1 MRLLCIASF
10 KPMNLKTYY
19 IYISNQK
26 QDVSQQQLTCFIMS
40 PLTSVAT
47 KSTLFHG
54 DLRPTQT
61 PTNRRETIELTQA
74 TVNAWVH
81 HKSYKSLIQWF
92 NHLDIGLPSMSPSQ
106 NTGKSDFSYFFLS
119 SRGWSRANPVRTNV
133 HLNPP
138 VASPITIWQLPFATE
153 YIPAVWYSLI
163 SSQLS

>member
-1 MRLLCIASF
+1 MTYLVTCRCNGLCPQKNLESWQNYFQSF
-10 KPMNLKTYY
+10 CMTKSGPQKKIKKKTIWWFYAIVVHSIFQTNELKN
-19 IYISNQK
+19 ISNQK
-26 QDVSQQQLTCFIMS
+26 HDVSQQQLTCSIMF

-81 HKSYKSLIQWF
+81 HKSYKSLIQLF

-106 NTGKSDFSYFFLS
+106 NTGKSDFPFF
-119 SRGWSRANPVRTNV
+119 
-133 HLNPP
+133 
-138 VASPITIWQLPFATE
+138 F
-153 YIPAVWYSLI
+153 
-163 SSQLS
+163 